1 MRAGI
6 VRSVRVFHADHVL
19 PGDAPPMV
27 DGAVVVA
34 GPGHDVAEGT
44 ILDVGL
50 ASDMLARHH
59 ASASGAGAGAATDG
73 AVEVVRVHGVVL
85 PGLVNA
91 HTHLE
96 LSAMRGK
103 VGGGRGFV
111 GWVDSLI
118 AQRPEIAP
126 EEDAEAIDAAVDELV
141 RTGTVAVGEVT
152 NSLAAVRPLARR
164 GIAGCVF
171 HEVFGQ
177 DRAAVLRRVE
187 GLRAELDARL
197 PSWPSRDLTY
207 APAPHTLYT
216 THVDAV
222 RALLES
228 TTKHGT
234 RTSLHLAEHASERR
248 AIEHGDGPVPEWL
261 LARAKQSPV
270 WPRSPLFAYADS
282 LGALSPSVLLVH
294 LTDARSDELA
304 IVAEKGSPV
313 VLCPRSNLHIE
324 MKLPPLL
331 AVRAAGLEAG
341 LGTDSL
347 ASNASLDVLA
357 EAKALADRFPGVLAW
372 ELVKMATWNGARALD
387 RRDLGRLAK
396 GARPGVLAVEGAGAG
411 AAHVAA
417 APAHAATGAAD
428 GASFVLANLR
438 LPRRMLAPR
447 VPENRS

>member
-1 MRAGI
+1 M
-6 VRSVRVFHADHVL
+6 SVRIFHADHVL
-19 PGDAPPMV
+19 PGDGPPLA
-27 DGAVVVA
+27 DGAVVVGDA
-34 GPGHDVAEGT
+34 GEIVDMGA
-44 ILDVGL
+44 
-50 ASDMLARHH
+50 ASAMLAAHH
-59 ASASGAGAGAATDG
+59 SRAGASG
-73 AVEVVRVHGVVL
+73 VEVVRVRGVVF

-126 EEDAEAIDAAVDELV
+126 DDDVEAIDAAVDELV

-152 NSLAAVRPLARR
+152 NSLAAVRALARH
-164 GIAGCVF
+164 GLAGCIF

-187 GLRAELDARL
+187 GLRAELDERL
-197 PSWPSRDLTY
+197 PTWPSSELTY

-216 THVDAV
+216 THEDAV
-222 RALLES
+222 RTLLES
-228 TTKHGT
+228 AKTHGA
-234 RTSLHLAEHASERR
+234 RTSLHLAEHAPERR

-261 LARAKQSPV
+261 FARAKQKPA
-270 WPRSPLFAYADS
+270 WPRKPLFDYADD
-282 LGALSPSVLLVH
+282 LGALAPSVLLVH
-294 LTDARSDELA
+294 LVEARAEELA
-304 IVAEKGSPV
+304 RVAEKGAPV

-331 AVRAAGLEAG
+331 ALRAAGIEAA

-357 EAKALADRFPGVLAW
+357 EAKALADRFPGVPAW
-372 ELVKMATWNGARALD
+372 ELVKMATWNGARVLG
-387 RRDLGRLAK
+387 RPELGRLAR
-396 GARPGVLAVEGAGAG
+396 GAQPGIFAVEGDVHGD
-411 AAHVAA
+411 AA
-417 APAHAATGAAD
+417 A
-428 GASFVLANLR
+428 FLLANLR
-438 LPRRMLAPR
+438 LPRRALAAR
-447 VPENRS
+447 RAVTENRS

>member
-1 MRAGI
+1 MSA
-6 VRSVRVFHADHVL
+6 VVFHADHVL
-19 PGDAPPMV
+19 PGDAPPFA

-34 GPGHDVAEGT
+34 GRGHEAREGT
-44 ILDVGL
+44 ILDVGPATEL
-50 ASDMLARHH
+50 LPRHT
-59 ASASGAGAGAATDG
+59 GADVRRVRGA
-73 AVEVVRVHGVVL
+73 VL

-111 GWVDSLI
+111 GWVESLI

-126 EEDAEAIDAAVDELV
+126 EEDAEAIEASIDELV

-164 GIAGCVF
+164 GIGGCIF

-187 GLRAELDARL
+187 GLRAELDERL
-197 PSWPSRDLTY
+197 AAWPTSDLSY

-216 THVDAV
+216 THTDAV
-222 RALLES
+222 RALLDS
-228 TTKHGT
+228 ASKYGA
-234 RTSLHLAEHASERR
+234 RTSLHLAEHAGERR
-248 AIEHGDGPVPEWL
+248 AIEQGDGSVPAWL
-261 LARAKQSPV
+261 LARAKQKPA
-270 WPRSPLFAYADS
+270 WPMMPLFEYAES

-294 LTDARSDELA
+294 LTEARAEELA
-304 IVAEKGSPV
+304 MVAAKGAPV

-331 AVRAAGLEAG
+331 AVRAAGIEAA

-357 EAKALADRFPGVLAW
+357 EAKALADRFPGVPAW
-372 ELVKMATWNGARALD
+372 ELVKMATWHGARALG
-387 RRDLGRLAK
+387 RSELGRLAK
-396 GARPGVLAVEGAGAG
+396 GARPGLLAIEGDVPAGRDG
-411 AAHVAA
+411 AA
-417 APAHAATGAAD
+417 
-428 GASFVLANLR
+428 FVLANLR

-447 VPENRS
+447 ALTETAS

>member
-1 MRAGI
+1 MTA
-6 VRSVRVFHADHVL
+6 VVFHADHVL
-19 PGDAPPMV
+19 PGDAPPFA

-34 GPGHDVAEGT
+34 RRGHAAGEGT
-44 ILDVGL
+44 VLDVGP
-50 ASDMLARHH
+50 ASDILPRH
-59 ASASGAGAGAATDG
+59 AGA
-73 AVEVVRVHGVVL
+73 EVVRIRGAVL

-103 VGGGRGFV
+103 VSGGRGFV
-111 GWVDSLI
+111 GWVESLI

-126 EEDAEAIDAAVDELV
+126 DEEAEAIESAVDELV

-164 GIAGCVF
+164 GIGGCIF

-177 DRAAVLRRVE
+177 DRTAVLRRVE
-187 GLRAELDARL
+187 GLRAELDERL
-197 PSWPSRDLTY
+197 AAWPTRNLTY

-216 THVDAV
+216 THTDAV

-228 TTKHGT
+228 AKKYGA
-234 RTSLHLAEHASERR
+234 RTSIHLAEHAPERR

-261 LARAKQSPV
+261 LARAKQKPE
-270 WPRSPLFAYADS
+270 WPLQPLFAYADS
-282 LGALSPSVLLVH
+282 LGALAPSVLLVH
-294 LTDARSDELA
+294 LVEARADELA
-304 IVAEKGSPV
+304 LVAAKGAPV

-331 AVRAAGLEAG
+331 AVRAAGLEAA

-357 EAKALADRFPGVLAW
+357 EAKALADRFPGVPAW

-387 RRDLGRLAK
+387 RTDLGRLAK
-396 GARPGVLAVEGAGAG
+396 GSRPGLLAIEGDAPAARDG
-411 AAHVAA
+411 AA
-417 APAHAATGAAD
+417 
-428 GASFVLANLR
+428 FVLANLR
-438 LPRRMLAPR
+438 LPRRMLS
-447 VPENRS
+447 ETRS

>member
-1 MRAGI
+1 M
-6 VRSVRVFHADHVL
+6 SVRVFHADHVL
-19 PGDAPPMV
+19 PGDAPPIA

-59 ASASGAGAGAATDG
+59 APSSLGGAARER
-73 AVEVVRVHGVVL
+73 AVEVVRVRGVVL

-118 AQRPEIAP
+118 SQRPEIAP

-187 GLRAELDARL
+187 ALRAELDARL

-228 TTKHGT
+228 ATKYGT
-234 RTSLHLAEHASERR
+234 RTSLHLAEHAPERR

-294 LTDARSDELA
+294 LTEARAEELA
-304 IVAEKGSPV
+304 IVVEKGAPV

-357 EAKALADRFPGVLAW
+357 EAKALADRFPSVPAW

-387 RRDLGRLAK
+387 RNDLGRLAK
-396 GARPGVLAVEGAGAG
+396 GARPGVLAVEGDVAAYL
-411 AAHVAA
+411 AAHSAS
-417 APAHAATGAAD
+417 GAKD
-428 GASFVLANLR
+428 GASFLLANLR

-447 VPENRS
+447 ASENRT